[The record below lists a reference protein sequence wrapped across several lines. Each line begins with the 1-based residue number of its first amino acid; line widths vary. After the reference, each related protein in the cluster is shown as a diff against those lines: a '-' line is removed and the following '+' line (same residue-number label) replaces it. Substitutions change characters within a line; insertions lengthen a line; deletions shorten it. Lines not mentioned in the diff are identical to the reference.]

1 MLFDC
6 SNLPPLPSTLN
17 KDAGSF
23 AASSTPRLGVW
34 SRETL
39 RPRSRAASL
48 LGLGRR
54 GRRGRKSSVSSM
66 TIFGLLLLRPFER
79 LSDNAEESFESL
91 LVLVV
96 VLLFLALR
104 LREVVVADDD
114 GPAISLMID
123 VSRVE
128 NGELAL

>member
-1 MLFDC
+1 
-6 SNLPPLPSTLN
+6 
-17 KDAGSF
+17 
-23 AASSTPRLGVW
+23 
-34 SRETL
+34 
-39 RPRSRAASL
+39 
-48 LGLGRR
+48 
-54 GRRGRKSSVSSM
+54 M

-128 NGELAL
+128 NGELAF